1 MLFFRSF
8 LYEGSLCCNASYK
21 TQSRFTGDQGNRIWN
36 ILDDITE
43 WDLHGF
49 VKNMAVH
56 PVCKNNYDMKGK

>member
-8 LYEGSLCCNASYK
+8 LYDGSLCCNASYK

-49 VKNMAVH
+49 VKKYGCAPCMQ
-56 PVCKNNYDMKGK
+56 K